1 MIATFAALALVLTG
15 ANRLPANSVQVVK
28 QGARYVLLRNGK
40 PFFIRGVGGDGDRNL
55 LVKSGANSFRTWG
68 AENLGKV
75 LDDAQKQG
83 LMVTAGIW
91 LPHSDV
97 FDYHD
102 SAKVEAEIRSC
113 EEVVR
118 KFKDHPALLMWAFGN
133 EMEAYGDA
141 SDPALW
147 KAVNEVAV
155 RAKRIDPNHPA
166 MTVVAELGGQ
176 RVPSVEK
183 YCPAIDVLGI
193 NSYAGAP
200 SLVDRYRKGGG
211 TKPIVLTEFGPP
223 GPWESGKT
231 AWGAAYELSSTDKA
245 NRYRDSYQKVVADH
259 PELCLGSYAFLWG
272 HKKEGTATWFGIFLT
287 DGARTAAADTL
298 REIWTGKPAP
308 NLCPRIDKL
317 TLSDGADTTVGKT
330 LTASLEASDPE
341 REPLRVQWTVTG
353 EMATTEGGQEATLPD
368 EHKPIRGASPTGAKI
383 EGLAPGNYRLFVRV
397 YDRHGGAATANV
409 PFRIR
414 P

>member
-1 MIATFAALALVLTG
+1 MIATVAALALVLTG
-15 ANRLPANSVQVVK
+15 ANRLPANSVQIVK
-28 QGARYVLLRNGK
+28 QGERYVLLRNGK
-40 PFFIRGVGGDGDRNL
+40 PFFIRGVGGDGDRDL
-55 LVKSGANSFRTWG
+55 LVKSGGNSFRTWG

-75 LDDAQKQG
+75 LDDAQKRG

-102 SAKVEAEIRSC
+102 SVKVEAEIRSC

-118 KFKDHPALLMWAFGN
+118 KFKGHPALLMWAFGN

-141 SDPALW
+141 SDPAVW

-166 MTVVAELGGQ
+166 MTVIAELGGQ

-200 SLVDRYRKGGG
+200 SLVERYKKGGG

-231 AWGAAYELSSTDKA
+231 AWGAAFELSSTDKA
-245 NRYRDSYQKVVADH
+245 TRYRDSYQKVVGDH
-259 PELCLGSYAFLWG
+259 AELCLGSYAFLWG
-272 HKKEGTATWFGIFLT
+272 HKKEGTATWFGIFLA
-287 DGARTAAADTL
+287 DGARTAAADTM
-298 REIWTGKPAP
+298 REIWSGGSAP

-341 REPLRVQWTVTG
+341 KEFLRVQWTVTG
-353 EMATTEGGQEATLPD
+353 EMATTEGGKEAALPD
-368 EHKPIRGASPTGAKI
+368 EHKPIHDPSLTGAKI

-397 YDRHGGAATANV
+397 YDGHGGAATANV